1 MALAGVLTTAYNGL
15 MRGRQP
21 KNKKAKRLRSPR
33 HSHVY
38 TIADEKAVEVLV
50 RKLGGSKLGVATHE
64 KLREAVDAAAQHY
77 KDSNRKVRQ
86 AFFHGLLTGYG
97 VGLKLR

>member
-1 MALAGVLTTAYNGL
+1 M
-15 MRGRQP
+15 GRRRTG
-21 KNKKAKRLRSPR
+21 NKRITKSRSAR
-33 HSHVY
+33 HSHLY

-50 RKLGGSKLGVATHE
+50 RKLGGSKQGVATPE
-64 KLREAVDAAAQHY
+64 RLREAVDAAAQHY

>member
-1 MALAGVLTTAYNGL
+1 M
-15 MRGRQP
+15 GRR
-21 KNKKAKRLRSPR
+21 RLGNQKTNRVRSPR
-33 HSHVY
+33 HSHLY

-50 RKLGGSKLGVATHE
+50 RKLGGSKKGVATHE

-77 KDSNRKVRQ
+77 KDADRRVRQ

>member
-1 MALAGVLTTAYNGL
+1 MS
-15 MRGRQP
+15 RRQP
-21 KNKKAKRLRSPR
+21 KSKKANRLRSPR

-50 RKLGGSKLGVATHE
+50 RKLGGSKLGVATRDRLH
-64 KLREAVDAAAQHY
+64 EAVAAAAQQY
-77 KDSNRKVRQ
+77 KTANRKVRQ

-97 VGLKLR
+97 VGLKLQ

>member
-1 MALAGVLTTAYNGL
+1 M
-15 MRGRQP
+15 GRRQAR
-21 KNKKAKRLRSPR
+21 NKKTKKAPSAR
-33 HSHVY
+33 HSHFY
-38 TIADEKAVEVLV
+38 TIADAKAVEVLV
-50 RKLGGSKLGVATHE
+50 RKLGGSKQGVATHE
-64 KLREAVDAAAQHY
+64 RLREAVDAAAQHY

>member
-1 MALAGVLTTAYNGL
+1 MALAGVPTTAYN
-15 MRGRQP
+15 RGMGRRQP
-21 KNKKAKRLRSPR
+21 KTKKANRLRSPR

-50 RKLGGSKLGVATHE
+50 RKLGGSKLGVTTRE
-64 KLREAVDAAAQHY
+64 RLREAVAAAAQHY
-77 KDSNRKVRQ
+77 KTSNRKVRQ

>member
-1 MALAGVLTTAYNGL
+1 MS
-15 MRGRQP
+15 RRQSA
-21 KNKKAKRLRSPR
+21 NRKARRLLSPH
-33 HSHVY
+33 HSHLY

-50 RKLGGSKLGVATHE
+50 RKLGRSKQGVATHE
-64 KLREAVDAAAQHY
+64 RLREAVDAAAQHY
-77 KDSNRKVRQ
+77 KDSYRRVRQ

>member
-1 MALAGVLTTAYNGL
+1 M
-15 MRGRQP
+15 GRRRSG
-21 KNKKAKRLRSPR
+21 NKKTKKLRSR
-33 HSHVY
+33 HHSHLY

-50 RKLGGSKLGVATHE
+50 RKLGGSKKGVATPE

-77 KDSNRKVRQ
+77 KDSNRRVRQ